1 MSQDGEQPTPDGV
14 LAYILNELIELK
26 VSQVTLDAMVGVGGH
41 HQRWCCLGYGAADPM
56 PSHTRSAYTSTPFRQ
71 ARSIAMATN

>member
-26 VSQVTLDAMVGVGGH
+26 VSQVTLDAMV
-41 HQRWCCLGYGAADPM
+41 
-56 PSHTRSAYTSTPFRQ
+56 Q
-71 ARSIAMATN
+71 AQGQMIDALLVALPVSKRPDALALP